1 MRDAGTWPD
10 LRAPD
15 AAARSCAPRPFSAAD
30 WSSHLSGELG
40 RSVRVSFGRARRSVL
55 VAREEGRVLAVRMNE
70 RFAEA
75 PPEIRAATA
84 AWLRSGK
91 RAKRACRLLDE
102 YVAVLCERLA
112 ADPHPLPAARP
123 RGTAHDLSEL
133 GAELL
138 ATDLAGERFP
148 LGAPRLT
155 WGRRG
160 RAGRQLQLGSFD
172 PESNLVRLHPVLD
185 QAAVPRSFVRY
196 VLFHELLHATMPTA
210 RPEDGRAIHHPPA
223 FRRRESAY
231 PGYAAALRWQ
241 DANLRELLRSSRTGK
256 PMKPRRHASGVAKA
270 VQSWLFPELCS
281 PSGDRQPAVP
291 KARRRH
297 DIRA

>member
-1 MRDAGTWPD
+1 MTDS
-10 LRAPD
+10 APG
-15 AAARSCAPRPFSAAD
+15 PFSAAD

-55 VAREEGRVLAVRMNE
+55 VAREEGRVLAVRMNAC
-70 RFAEA
+70 FAEA
-75 PPEIRAATA
+75 PPEVREATA

-91 RAKRACRLLDE
+91 RAKRACQLLDE
-102 YVAVLCERLA
+102 WVAELCERLA
-112 ADPHPLPAARP
+112 REPRPRTPVRP
-123 RGTAHDLSEL
+123 RGQVHDLVEL
-133 GAELL
+133 TAELL
-138 ATDLAGERFP
+138 ASDLAGARFP
-148 LGAPRLT
+148 LGEPELT

-223 FRRRESAY
+223 FRRRERAY
-231 PGYAAALRWQ
+231 PGYTAALRWQ

-256 PMKPRRHASGVAKA
+256 PMKERRRVPKAVRA
-270 VQSWLFPELCS
+270 VQSWLFPDLAGMRSER
-281 PSGDRQPAVP
+281 GRG
-291 KARRRH
+291 
-297 DIRA
+297 